1 MSLDISDPEMSE
13 ARVLIIEDNDA
24 LRVVL
29 FTVLRHQPLGVD
41 TATSV
46 EEAMEKVQK
55 CDYALILVDMDL
67 PDDDSEE
74 FLRRF
79 HDFRPDATSFIL
91 AVRNPRTEE
100 ILQPGTVSAI
110 VNKPLE
116 IDTLVDVVREC
127 ALVVPPPE
135 DPLPCPPSESDARSR
150 NERDEFPPN

>member
-1 MSLDISDPEMSE
+1 MAET
-13 ARVLIIEDNDA
+13 RVLIIEDNDA

-41 TATSV
+41 TASST
-46 EEAMEKVQK
+46 EEAMEKVRA
-55 CDYALILVDMDL
+55 CDYALILIDMDL
-67 PDDDSEE
+67 PEDDSEE

-79 HDFRPDATSFIL
+79 HDFRPDATTFIM
-91 AVRNPRTEE
+91 AVRNPRDDR
-100 ILQPGTVSAI
+100 ILEPGMVNAI

-135 DPLPCPPSESDARSR
+135 DPLPCPPSDSDVRSQI
-150 NERDEFPPN
+150 ERDDFLPN

>member
-1 MSLDISDPEMSE
+1 MSASE

-46 EEAMEKVQK
+46 EEALEKVRT

-67 PDDDSEE
+67 ADGDSEE

-79 HDFRPDATSFIL
+79 HDFRPDATSFRIF
-91 AVRNPRTEE
+91 AAST
-100 ILQPGTVSAI
+100 GA
-110 VNKPLE
+110 
-116 IDTLVDVVREC
+116 
-127 ALVVPPPE
+127 
-135 DPLPCPPSESDARSR
+135 ARRGS
-150 NERDEFPPN
+150 

>member
-1 MSLDISDPEMSE
+1 MSE
-13 ARVLIIEDNDA
+13 ARVLIIEANDA

-29 FTVLRHQPLGVD
+29 FTVLRHQPLVVD
-41 TATSV
+41 IASSA
-46 EEAMEKVQK
+46 EGAMEKVRA
-55 CDYALILVDMDL
+55 CDYALILLDMDL

-91 AVRNPRTEE
+91 AVRNPRSDQ
-100 ILQPGTVSAI
+100 ILEAGVVNAI

-135 DPLPCPPSESDARSR
+135 DPLRCPPSDSDVRSQM
-150 NERDEFPPN
+150 EQDDILPN

>member
-1 MSLDISDPEMSE
+1 MSD
-13 ARVLIIEDNDA
+13 AKVLIIENNDA

-41 TATSV
+41 TASCV
-46 EEAMEKVQK
+46 EEAMERVRT

-67 PDDDSEE
+67 PDDEGDE

-79 HDFRPDATSFIL
+79 HDLKPDATSFIL
-91 AVRNPRTEE
+91 AVRS
-100 ILQPGTVSAI
+100 PGVDQLLEPGMVNAI

-116 IDTLVDVVREC
+116 IDTLADVVREC

-135 DPLPCPPSESDARSR
+135 NPLHCPPSESEVRPQIEGEDIL
-150 NERDEFPPN
+150 PN

>member
-1 MSLDISDPEMSE
+1 MSE
-13 ARVLIIEDNDA
+13 ARVLIIEANDA

-29 FTVLRHQPLGVD
+29 FTVFRHQPLGVD
-41 TATSV
+41 TASSA
-46 EEAMEKVQK
+46 EEAMEKVRA
-55 CDYALILVDMDL
+55 CDYALILLDMEL

-91 AVRNPRTEE
+91 AVRNPRVDQMLEA
-100 ILQPGTVSAI
+100 GVVNAI

-135 DPLPCPPSESDARSR
+135 DPLPCPPSDSDVRSR
-150 NERDEFPPN
+150 MQRDDILPN

>member
-1 MSLDISDPEMSE
+1 MSE
-13 ARVLIIEDNDA
+13 AKVLIIENNDA

-41 TATSV
+41 TASCS
-46 EEAMEKVQK
+46 EAAMEKVRA
-55 CDYALILVDMDL
+55 CDYALILLDMDL

-79 HDFRPDATSFIL
+79 HDFRPDATTFIL
-91 AVRNPRTEE
+91 AVRNPRVDQ
-100 ILQPGTVSAI
+100 ILEQGMVNAV

-116 IDTLVDVVREC
+116 IDTLADVVREC

-135 DPLPCPPSESDARSR
+135 DPLSCPPSDSEIRSQM
-150 NERDEFPPN
+150 EQDEFLPN

>member
-1 MSLDISDPEMSE
+1 MSE

-24 LRVVL
+24 LRIVL
-29 FTVLRHQPLGVD
+29 FTVLRHQPLSVD
-41 TATSV
+41 TASSV
-46 EEAMEKVQK
+46 EEAMEKVRA
-55 CDYALILVDMDL
+55 CDYALILLDMEL

-79 HDFRPDATSFIL
+79 HDFRPEATSFIM
-91 AVRNPRTEE
+91 AVRNPRSDQ
-100 ILQPGTVSAI
+100 ILEPGLVNAI

-135 DPLPCPPSESDARSR
+135 DPLSCPPSDSEVRTQVEQD
-150 NERDEFPPN
+150 DFLPN

>member
-1 MSLDISDPEMSE
+1 MSE

-41 TATSV
+41 TASNV
-46 EEAMEKVQK
+46 EDAMEKVRT

-67 PDDDSEE
+67 PGDDSEE

-91 AVRNPRTEE
+91 AVRNPRVDQMPE
-100 ILQPGTVSAI
+100 PGIANAI
-110 VNKPLE
+110 SNNPPE
-116 IDTLVDVVREC
+116 IDT
-127 ALVVPPPE
+127 PPI
-135 DPLPCPPSESDARSR
+135 S
-150 NERDEFPPN
+150 